1 MAGRAVF
8 VSTYPPRR
16 CGLAEFTNDLRSAL
30 ADVATEW
37 NTTVCAIDRDGLT
50 YGSAVLVTIRQDVRE
65 DYANAAREIARSR
78 PDLVVIE
85 HEFGIFG
92 GPAGRSVLD
101 LVAGLRSSRIPY
113 VVTLHTVRAR
123 PQSLR
128 DVVSA
133 LCSDADLVTVFTRE
147 ARRLVLELGVSDA
160 RRTVVVPHGAPAVL
174 RNRPE
179 APRGVLADV
188 MSRMQGARV
197 ITSFGLIKPAK
208 GLELVIRALPTITRR
223 HPDVHYVIAGATHP
237 EVVRLSGE
245 WYRRRLLQ
253 LTAELGVARNV
264 GFINE
269 FLPVGQIGWLLD
281 RAELCITP
289 YLSGD
294 QVSSGV
300 LTFALAAGCPVVST
314 DYSYARQMLGTHA
327 GAAPGAIVPRR
338 DSAAFAAVISEL
350 LADPERM
357 AESRAAARL
366 AGSALLWPEVARQ
379 FANVLTRVRSDR
391 PVDRNVGVRR
401 RRIPRAGAAPV
412 LGR

>member
-1 MAGRAVF
+1 M
-8 VSTYPPRR
+8 
-16 CGLAEFTNDLRSAL
+16 
-30 ADVATEW
+30 
-37 NTTVCAIDRDGLT
+37 
-50 YGSAVLVTIRQDVRE
+50 
-65 DYANAAREIARSR
+65 
-78 PDLVVIE
+78 
-85 HEFGIFG
+85 
-92 GPAGRSVLD
+92 
-101 LVAGLRSSRIPY
+101 AGLRASRIPY
-113 VVTLHTVRAR
+113 VVTLHTVRSR

-133 LCSDADLVTVFTRE
+133 LCTDADLVTVFTRE

-160 RRTVVVPHGAPAVL
+160 RRTVVVPHGAPALL

-188 MSRMQGARV
+188 MSRMEGARV

-208 GLELVIRALPTITRR
+208 GLELVIRALPTIARR
-223 HPDVHYVIAGATHP
+223 HPDVHYVVAGATHP
-237 EVVRLSGE
+237 EVARLSGE
-245 WYRRRLLQ
+245 RYRRRLLQ

-289 YLSGD
+289 YLSED

-338 DSAAFAAVISEL
+338 DAASFAAVISEL
-350 LADPERM
+350 LADLERM
-357 AESRAAARL
+357 AASRAAAQL

-379 FANVLTRVRSDR
+379 FANLLTRVRSRR
-391 PVDRNVGVRR
+391 PVGRDVGARR
-401 RRIPRAGAAPV
+401 RRVPRAGAAPV